1 MLSTALLWGLF
12 AGFLFGTGDVL
23 TRLGIRTAG
32 PYVAAVI
39 TSSVVFVAF
48 AAALYLRG
56 LGPENSWTAA
66 MWFLLMGLCSTGPGR
81 LLFYF
86 SVRRIGVSR
95 ASVMVA
101 FTPLF
106 SILIAVAFLGE
117 RPSLLLLAGTLLI
130 VGGIINVVMDRSKI
144 RIHLRT
150 ALLGLLPALVYST
163 SPVFMRLGLLA
174 QADRIFGNAV
184 SALGALF
191 FMFAMTPAIPRDN
204 RWTLDRKAFLTF
216 LAAGVFYSTA
226 FFAYFSAM
234 GDSSVSFTTPL
245 IYTMALFSSL
255 ISRIFF
261 QHLEQITWRLAISA
275 VVVCIGI
282 ALISNS
288 RAGG

>member
-1 MLSTALLWGLF
+1 MLSTGLLWGLF

-39 TSSVVFVAF
+39 TSSVVFAAF
-48 AAALYLRG
+48 AAAVCFRG
-56 LGPENSWTAA
+56 LGAEQSWTAA
-66 MWFLLMGLCSTGPGR
+66 LWYLLMGICSTGPGR

-95 ASVMVA
+95 ASVLVA

-106 SILIAVAFLGE
+106 SILIAVVFLGE
-117 RPSLLLLAGTLLI
+117 RPSIFLLAGALLI
-130 VGGIINVVMDRSKI
+130 VGGIVNVVMDRSKI

-174 QADRIFGNAV
+174 LPDRILGNAI
-184 SALGALF
+184 SGLGALF
-191 FMFAMTPAIPRDN
+191 FMFSMTPVIPRDN
-204 RWTLDRKAFLTF
+204 RWNVDRRAFPTF

-234 GDSSVSFTTPL
+234 GASSVSFTTPL
-245 IYTMALFSSL
+245 IYTMALFSAL

-261 QHLEQITWRLAISA
+261 QQLEQITWRLAISA

-282 ALISNS
+282 ALISIS
-288 RAGG
+288 RGG

>member
-1 MLSTALLWGLF
+1 MLSTGLLWGLF

-39 TSSVVFVAF
+39 TSSVVFAAF
-48 AAALYLRG
+48 AAAVCFRG
-56 LGPENSWTAA
+56 LGAEQSWTAA
-66 MWFLLMGLCSTGPGR
+66 LWYLLMGICSTGPGR

-95 ASVMVA
+95 ASVLVA

-106 SILIAVAFLGE
+106 SILIAVVFLGE
-117 RPSLLLLAGTLLI
+117 RPSIFLLAGALLI
-130 VGGIINVVMDRSKI
+130 VGGIMNVVMDRSKI

-174 QADRIFGNAV
+174 QPDRILGNAI
-184 SALGALF
+184 SGLGALF
-191 FMFAMTPAIPRDN
+191 FMFSMTPAIPRDN
-204 RWTLDRKAFLTF
+204 RWNVDRRAFPTF

-234 GDSSVSFTTPL
+234 GASSVSFTTPL
-245 IYTMALFSSL
+245 IYTMALFSAL

-261 QHLEQITWRLAISA
+261 QQLEQITWRLAISA
-275 VVVCIGI
+275 VVVFVGI
-282 ALISNS
+282 VLISIS
-288 RAGG
+288 RGG